1 MTISNSEGQ
10 KLEWEN
16 CELIGIN
23 KEPPH
28 CTLIP
33 HDNIQSALNEPLE
46 KSPYYKS
53 LNAKWKFN
61 WVKKPSKRPLNF
73 YDLDFDDS
81 NWDDIEVP
89 SCWQLKGHGKPIY
102 TNIKYP
108 YSVKK
113 RNIPN
118 ISHFYNPVGSY
129 RYYFDIPEDWE
140 GREIFIHFAGVK
152 SAFYLWINGSKIGYS
167 QGSMTPAEFNIT
179 DYVKKGKNLLA
190 VEVYRWSDGSYLED
204 QDMWRFS
211 GIYRDVFLF
220 STPKVHV
227 RDFFAYNTFDEN
239 YKNAIFK
246 VQVKIK
252 NYGNIPIKNFY
263 IEISLLDK
271 EGNHIESEI
280 LMRKTF
286 DLPSNEEIAL
296 KFEKQVINPHKWS
309 AEDPYLHDLVIA
321 LKNSNN
327 EVLEVEHC
335 KFGFR
340 VVEIREDGS
349 FCINGKPIILKG
361 VNRHEHDPDH
371 GRAIPFERMVQDI
384 KILKQN
390 NINAVRTSHYPNH
403 PKWYEFCD
411 EHGIYVMDECNL
423 ESHGLRDILPNSDPK
438 WTKACVDRMIRMV
451 ERDKNH
457 PCVII
462 WSLGNEAGMGDNF
475 KKMKEAALAIDN
487 TRPIHYEGDYEAE
500 ITDILSNMYLSPQ
513 KLERMVKGRKF
524 QTPTKTIKFKEGK
537 VKPHVLCEYAHAMGN
552 SLGNFQEFMDVFER
566 YPNAIGGFIWDFVD
580 QGLRKISKEGREF
593 WAYGGDFNDRPN
605 DKNFCINGIVLPDR
619 TPNPALHEVKK
630 VYQNIKIE
638 PIDLSRGI
646 IAILNKYQFISL
658 DFVDFEWE
666 ISANGN
672 IIQSG
677 KLEKLNIKPGTR
689 QEIQIPY
696 SKFTIEPNHEYHL
709 KISALLDEHAFWA
722 PKGHVVAWDQFP
734 LPDKGEFK
742 EMVNLNDFAPIE
754 YQENTDKITIHGK
767 EFLIQINK
775 FTGGLESFKYKDSE
789 LIKAPFLPNFWRALT
804 DNDRG
809 FIDFALGTSPS
820 IDLGWKHVMKNRK
833 INEIKISKISPQKLI
848 INISSDLEFSTRPLE
863 TTYIIHGNADLF
875 IENKFTPS
883 KNLPRF
889 GMQGEIPG
897 DLKYITWYGRGPHET
912 MLDRKTGAAIGIYS
926 VPISEFIHDYVHP
939 QENGNRTDVRWVT
952 FLNQEGNG
960 LLISDVGGTLLSVSA
975 WPYTMEDLEKATHV
989 HEIPRR
995 ETITVNIDYK
1005 QQGVGGNIPG
1015 MAVLLPKYKLK
1026 ANEEYKYC
1034 FRMRPYSKE
1043 MGDASDVAIRRPAL

>member
-1 MTISNSEGQ
+1 MTIFESKGQ

-16 CELIGIN
+16 CEVIGVN

-33 HDNIQSALNEPLE
+33 HDNIQSALNEPE
-46 KSPYYKS
+46 KSPYFKS
-53 LNAKWKFN
+53 LNGKWKFK

-73 YDLDFDDS
+73 YQTEFNDS
-81 NWDDIEVP
+81 TWDEIEVP
-89 SCWQLKGHGKPIY
+89 SNWQMKGYGKPIY

-113 RNIPN
+113 RNIPS
-118 ISHFYNPVGSY
+118 ISHSYNPVGSY
-129 RYYFDIPEDWE
+129 RTYFDIPENWK

-152 SAFYLWINGSKIGYS
+152 SAFYLWINGIKIGYS
-167 QGSMTPAEFNIT
+167 QGSMTPAEFKIT
-179 DYVKKGKNLLA
+179 KYVKKGKNLLA

-227 RDFFAYNTFDEN
+227 RDFFTCNTFDEK
-239 YKNAIFK
+239 YENAILK
-246 VQVKIK
+246 TRVKIK
-252 NYGNIPIKNFY
+252 NYSNNPIKNY
-263 IEISLLDK
+263 IIEISLLDQA
-271 EGNHIESEI
+271 GHYMESEV
-280 LMRKTF
+280 LMSKTF
-286 DLPSNEEIAL
+286 DLPSNEEITLEFA
-296 KFEKQVINPHKWS
+296 KQITNPHKWS
-309 AEDPYLHDLVIA
+309 AEDPYLHDLIFT

-327 EVLEVEHC
+327 VVMEVEHC

-349 FCINGKPIILKG
+349 LCINGKPIILKG

-371 GRAIPFERMVQDI
+371 GRAIPFKRIIQDI

-403 PKWYEFCD
+403 PKWYELCD
-411 EHGIYVMDECNL
+411 EHGIYVLDECNL
-423 ESHGLRDILPNSDPK
+423 ESHGLRDILPDSDPK
-438 WTKACVDRMIRMV
+438 WTKTCVDRMVRMV

-462 WSLGNEAGMGDNF
+462 WSLGNEAGMGENF
-475 KKMKEAALAIDN
+475 KKMKEAALAIDD

-513 KLERMVKGRKF
+513 KLERMVKGKKF
-524 QTPTKTIKFKEGK
+524 QTPTKTIKFETEKI
-537 VKPHVLCEYAHAMGN
+537 KPHVLCEYAHAMGN
-552 SLGNFQEFMDVFER
+552 SLGNFQEFMDVFEK

-580 QGLRKISKEGREF
+580 QGLRKISENGKEF

-619 TPNPALHEVKK
+619 KPNPSLHEVKK

-638 PIDLSRGI
+638 DIDLSKGLI
-646 IAILNKYQFISL
+646 SIFNKYQFISL
-658 DFVDFEWE
+658 DFVKFLWE
-666 ISANGN
+666 LMANGK

-677 KLEKLNIKPGTR
+677 KLEKLDIKPGTKK
-689 QEIQIPY
+689 EIQIPFV
-696 SKFTIEPNHEYHL
+696 KPGILPNTEYHL
-709 KISALLDEHAFWA
+709 KITACLSENTSWA
-722 PKGHVVAWDQFP
+722 PKGYVIAWDQFE
-734 LPDKGEFK
+734 LPFKGESK
-742 EMVNLNDFAPIE
+742 AEIDINELSELDYHETSDNIIIV
-754 YQENTDKITIHGK
+754 GK
-767 EFLIQINK
+767 EFSVQISK
-775 FTGGLESFKYKDSE
+775 KTGGLSSFKYKDFE
-789 LIKAPFLPNFWRALT
+789 FIKSPFLPNFWRALT

-809 FIDFALGTSPS
+809 FIDFALGTAPS
-820 IDLGWKHVMKNRK
+820 IDLGWKYVMKNRK
-833 INEIKISKISPQKLI
+833 INEIKISKISPQKVI
-848 INISSDLEFSTRPLE
+848 INIISDLEFSTKPLE
-863 TTYIIHGNADLF
+863 TTFIIHGNADLF

-897 DLKYITWYGRGPHET
+897 VLKYITWYGRGPHET
-912 MLDRKTGAAIGIYS
+912 MIDRKTGAAIGIYS
-926 VPISEFIHDYVHP
+926 VPISEFIHDYVRP
-939 QENGNRTDVRWVT
+939 QENGNRTDVRWIT
-952 FLNQEGNG
+952 FLNQKGNG
-960 LLISDVGGTLLSVSA
+960 LLISDVGGTLLSISA
-975 WPYTMEDLEKATHV
+975 WPYTMEDLEKATHI
-989 HEIPRR
+989 HELPRR
-995 ETITVNIDYK
+995 EAITVNIDYK

-1043 MGDASDVAIRRPAL
+1043 MGAASDVAIRRPAL